1 MHLSKK
7 KKKQNEKNFENFPP
21 IGGLMVSKM
30 IVEEN
35 RKPRFMYREKGI
47 CAEDSGWRIFS
58 GYEPEGYV
66 DDPQNI
72 KIYNPATILKID
84 SSIEKILLKGVGS
97 VYERAD
103 EHASWQKI
111 TDFELE
117 DDYLV
122 THQLSEKWTIDIN
135 NLFERI
141 AETDGNVLYTTGD
154 KSVRLFICNEPDK
167 SRAEI
172 YQERIQYIK
181 DRDQSVAKTLNT
193 FDFSDEQVL
202 KVGYM
207 INERDKHKTYQVIY
221 GTSIID
227 DQYLMLA
234 LYFDDKNDMDW
245 AIETWKSI
253 KVAE

>member
-35 RKPRFMYREKGI
+35 KKPRFMYREKGI

-141 AETDGNVLYTTGD
+141 AETDGDVLYTTGD
-154 KSVRLFICNEPDK
+154 KSVRLFVCNEQDK
-167 SRAEI
+167 TRAEI

-181 DRDQSVAKTLNT
+181 DRDQSVAKTLDT

-221 GTSIID
+221 ADSIID

-234 LYFDDKNDMDW
+234 LYFDDKNDLDW